1 MEHVRK
7 VHSDEFDSKGGE
19 NLIIKST
26 NINMLNLEKVE
37 DLDEK
42 EVEASEELD
51 EEEILDKFND
61 LAIFD
66 AISLADK
73 KDNFVKVGRHLVKND
88 LEQEGLAMDWIQSK
102 IAIQRM
108 KRIMRGEF
116 DSRRHNLFLDRYY
129 LGTFRQVLPTG
140 EKDKDKEKD
149 K

>member
-42 EVEASEELD
+42 EVEESEELD

-88 LEQEGLAMDWIQSK
+88 LEQEGLAMD
-102 IAIQRM
+102 
-108 KRIMRGEF
+108 
-116 DSRRHNLFLDRYY
+116 
-129 LGTFRQVLPTG
+129 
-140 EKDKDKEKD
+140 
-149 K
+149 

>member
-26 NINMLNLEKVE
+26 NINVLNLGKVE

-42 EVEASEELD
+42 EVEESEELD
-51 EEEILDKFND
+51 EEEILVKFND

-73 KDNFVKVGRHLVKND
+73 KDNFVKVGRHLVEND

-108 KRIMRGEF
+108 KRIMGGEF
-116 DSRRHNLFLDRYY
+116 DSRRHNLFLDRYF

-140 EKDKDKEKD
+140 GKDKDK
-149 K
+149 

>member
-26 NINMLNLEKVE
+26 NINVLNLEKAETSE

-140 EKDKDKEKD
+140 EKDKDK
-149 K
+149 